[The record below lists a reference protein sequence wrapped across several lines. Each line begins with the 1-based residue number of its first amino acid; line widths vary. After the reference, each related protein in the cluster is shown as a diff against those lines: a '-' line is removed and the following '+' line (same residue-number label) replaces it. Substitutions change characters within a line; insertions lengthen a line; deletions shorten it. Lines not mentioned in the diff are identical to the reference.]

1 MVYWYYKKLRII
13 FFRLKGLKAPEIE
26 KCSLQGLVATRQ
38 GIQEI
43 IKRYEATGSIGW
55 TFQGSA
61 YCELVSAV
69 LNELITLF
77 VDFEVR

>member
-1 MVYWYYKKLRII
+1 MYLFI
-13 FFRLKGLKAPEIE
+13 KAPEIE
-26 KCSLQGLVATRQ
+26 KRSLQEGLVATRQ
-38 GIQEI
+38 GIHGF

-55 TFQGSA
+55 TFRGSA

-77 VDFEVR
+77 VDFEVS